1 MGILQR
7 FKLVVRENDFVEVRR
22 SKDGTA
28 AWFSN
33 TNASMRLCIDGLT
46 NSATVF
52 WTTGRET
59 QFENVSHRSLIERMV
74 RPTEGASA
82 PNNGTTDISCDA
94 VVTTQRLKQGY

>member
-52 WTTGRET
+52 WTTGPAKLSSKTFRT
-59 QFENVSHRSLIERMV
+59 VASLKEWFALPKERQLQTM
-74 RPTEGASA
+74 E
-82 PNNGTTDISCDA
+82 
-94 VVTTQRLKQGY
+94 RLT

>member
-1 MGILQR
+1 MGILQK
-7 FKLVVRENDFVEVRR
+7 FKLVVRENDFVEVRT

-52 WTTGRET
+52 WTTGPAKLSSKTFRT
-59 QFENVSHRSLIERMV
+59 VASLKEWFALPKERQLQTM
-74 RPTEGASA
+74 E
-82 PNNGTTDISCDA
+82 
-94 VVTTQRLKQGY
+94 RLT